1 MKGTD
6 AMTTAQRMLA
16 TLRSAA
22 IRKALPATL
31 AAGVILAGCTSKV
44 PREQL
49 IPPRVLVAPY
59 HEGRGAVAET
69 LWAVAPLRNESGTTL
84 VDTLAMTDTLTQQV
98 EQIRGVTTVP
108 LNRTLG
114 MMQALGLYSIDS
126 PQQAQAVIDAL
137 GLDGIIVGSITGYD
151 PYDPPK
157 YGLALAL
164 FARPGAMGTPG
175 PGTHDPLS
183 TDPSLLNAAATDSAI
198 DVSRESL
205 APVSFAAEFFDG
217 RNHEVLMAVESYA
230 AGRNDTVSA
239 LGWRRYLVS
248 MPLFAEFASY
258 SLAQRL
264 IEAERIRLVRTLVS
278 EAGTTDR

>member
-1 MKGTD
+1 
-6 AMTTAQRMLA
+6 MTA
-16 TLRSAA
+16 TLVVG
-22 IRKALPATL
+22 LTHT
-31 AAGVILAGCTSKV
+31 GCTSRV

-59 HEGRGAVAET
+59 HEGRGGQPET

-98 EQIRGVTTVP
+98 EQIRGVTTIP

-114 MMQALGLYSIDS
+114 MMQALGLNSIDS

-137 GLDGIIVGSITGYD
+137 GLDGMVVGSITAYD

-164 FARPGAMGTPG
+164 FARPGSMGTPG
-175 PGTHDPLS
+175 PGANDPLS
-183 TDPSLLNAAATDSAI
+183 SDPSLLNAASTDSAI

-205 APVSFAAEFFDG
+205 APVAFAAEMLDG

-239 LGWRRYLVS
+239 LGWRRYLAS
-248 MPLFAEFASY
+248 MPLFADFASY
-258 SLAQRL
+258 CLAERL
-264 IEAERIRLVRTLVS
+264 IESERLRLARTLVT
-278 EAGTTDR
+278 EARTTDR

>member
-1 MKGTD
+1 
-6 AMTTAQRMLA
+6 MTTAQRMLA
-16 TLRSAA
+16 SLRCVA
-22 IRKALPATL
+22 IRTALSSTL
-31 AAGVILAGCTSKV
+31 VVGLALTGCTSRV

-59 HEGRGAVAET
+59 HEGRGGQPEV

-114 MMQALGLYSIDS
+114 MMQALGLSSIDS

-137 GLDGIIVGSITGYD
+137 GLDGMIVGSITAFD

-175 PGTHDPLS
+175 PGTNDPLS
-183 TDPSLLNAAATDSAI
+183 SDPSLLNAASTDSAI
-198 DVSRESL
+198 NVSRESL
-205 APVSFAAEFFDG
+205 APVAFAAEFIDG

-239 LGWRRYLVS
+239 LGWRRYLAS
-248 MPLFAEFASY
+248 MPLFADFASY
-258 SLAQRL
+258 CLAERL
-264 IEAERIRLVRTLVS
+264 IESERLRLARTLVS